1 MKKLSFQLGVLGSS
15 IGVVVGMIELSI
27 GTQIRSWIGNKE
39 KPFVLGM
46 ITIILSSMALLTFIL
61 YQKRDPQ
68 DNDRKLVIFLGVLLP
83 TVICFTTV
91 GKLWYLPGCLL
102 VVALSL
108 LAQDLFITPKTKLS
122 SVVLAT
128 RSRLMAG
135 TGGLVIIASTIL
147 AFWYRPFSMFHA
159 EASFMAN
166 RFYYDIL
173 PMDLVYGTTI
183 SNDQILST
191 NVEVGYVMTIYILL
205 LLGSAIA
212 VLASLTASRLFMQ
225 IGGGIVFFSLLGSLL
240 WLPRI
245 LEFINPPLSHASL
258 LSSLGW
264 GWYLSG
270 LGSCLIL
277 FAGFSPQRAELT
289 QRHSVH

>member
-1 MKKLSFQLGVLGSS
+1 
-15 IGVVVGMIELSI
+15 
-27 GTQIRSWIGNKE
+27 
-39 KPFVLGM
+39 
-46 ITIILSSMALLTFIL
+46 
-61 YQKRDPQ
+61 
-68 DNDRKLVIFLGVLLP
+68 
-83 TVICFTTV
+83 
-91 GKLWYLPGCLL
+91 
-102 VVALSL
+102 
-108 LAQDLFITPKTKLS
+108 
-122 SVVLAT
+122 
-128 RSRLMAG
+128 
-135 TGGLVIIASTIL
+135 
-147 AFWYRPFSMFHA
+147 
-159 EASFMAN
+159 
-166 RFYYDIL
+166 
-173 PMDLVYGTTI
+173 MDLVYGTTI